1 MKYMMFVAT
10 DAEPDRLPEAPH
22 EIEDWLSDVDGR
34 GKRVIGDRL
43 RPKQEAKTVRVR
55 SGKVLVTDGPFA
67 DSKEVIVGFD
77 ILDCETMEE
86 ADRDRVKASDGP
98 RRSARD
104 QSNSGPSRND
114 DRSQIRNVRSLRHRA
129 GARRTRVR
137 PAHLRQPQVLAP
149 GTSRTAT
156 ATSMPASGKRLP
168 ANGASS
174 MTNGSSAT
182 SSPAPRS
189 SPRTTARLARSNP
202 ATAS

>member
-34 GKRVIGDRL
+34 GKRIIGDRL

-86 ADRDRVKASDGP
+86 AIEIAS
-98 RRSARD
+98 
-104 QSNSGPSRND
+104 
-114 DRSQIRNVRSLRHRA
+114 RHPMARA
-129 GARRTRVR
+129 GRLE
-137 PAHLRQPQVLAP
+137 LRAFWPFED
-149 GTSRTAT
+149 
-156 ATSMPASGKRLP
+156 
-168 ANGASS
+168 
-174 MTNGSSAT
+174 
-182 SSPAPRS
+182 
-189 SPRTTARLARSNP
+189 
-202 ATAS
+202 